1 MRLMESNQKGVNL
14 KNKLELPQMKLS
26 IGKDVTFKLSREEYL
41 DLKDE
46 LKYVSNHCFDI
57 PTIEKVV
64 AVMEA

>member
-1 MRLMESNQKGVNL
+1 
-14 KNKLELPQMKLS
+14 MKLS

-41 DLKDE
+41 DLRDE

-57 PTIEKVV
+57 PMTEKVV

>member
-1 MRLMESNQKGVNL
+1 M
-14 KNKLELPQMKLS
+14 ELPKMKLS
-26 IGKDVTFKLSREEYL
+26 IGKEITFKLSRKEYL

-57 PTIEKVV
+57 PTIEKIV